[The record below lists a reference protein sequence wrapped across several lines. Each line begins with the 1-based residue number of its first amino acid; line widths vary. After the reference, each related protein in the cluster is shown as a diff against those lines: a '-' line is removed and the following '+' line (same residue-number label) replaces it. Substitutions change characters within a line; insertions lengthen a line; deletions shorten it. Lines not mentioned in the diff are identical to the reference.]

1 MKLIGIKLG
10 EYEGNKYAK
19 LITIEPARHPESG
32 SRGYEAV
39 ISKMLYDLALE
50 ILPEWELY
58 ADQNVILSYDRF
70 GRVTSINVA

>member
-1 MKLIGIKLG
+1 MKLIGVKLG

-19 LITIEPARHPESG
+19 LITIEPARHPETG

-39 ISKMLYDLALE
+39 ISKMSYDLARE
-50 ILPEWELY
+50 IVADWDLY
-58 ADQNVILSYDRF
+58 AEQDVILSYDRF

>member
-39 ISKMLYDLALE
+39 ISKMSYDLALE